1 VGGGAHL
8 RVVRAM
14 LRRSSRN
21 ASGSAL
27 LSSTPSF
34 SSACADTERPHNERG
49 DGARASGRPMGGVR
63 TAAATSQAWRKPAM
77 MVCGWIFCEI
87 RSSATLSSSPASTH
101 TDVVPSP
108 TSSSWTFEISTS
120 TLAAGLSIMIDLRM
134 VAPSLVIW
142 TCPPPI
148 GCRILSIPF
157 GPSVVLTRS
166 QIANA
171 PMKDAMRLFSP
182 VSRCAPSSSTV
193 GIESPNIL
201 RHAQGGY

>member
-1 VGGGAHL
+1 
-8 RVVRAM
+8 
-14 LRRSSRN
+14 
-21 ASGSAL
+21 
-27 LSSTPSF
+27 
-34 SSACADTERPHNERG
+34 
-49 DGARASGRPMGGVR
+49 
-63 TAAATSQAWRKPAM
+63 
-77 MVCGWIFCEI
+77 
-87 RSSATLSSSPASTH
+87 
-101 TDVVPSP
+101 
-108 TSSSWTFEISTS
+108 
-120 TLAAGLSIMIDLRM
+120 MIDLRM
-134 VAPSLVIW
+134 VAPSFVIW

-201 RHAQGGY
+201 RHAQGGIRAGRLGRCRKRCSFAEPLGL